1 MTDNILEVHGIHTLY
16 GESHILHGVSF
27 EIKKGQTVSIMG
39 RNGMGKSTTLKSILG
54 IVKPRSGSVLYKG
67 QDIDAL
73 PTWKRMRND
82 IAYVPEGRGM
92 FHNLTVKEH
101 LQMAARKNSRGE
113 EHWTYEQVL
122 DVFPRLQEQFKIK
135 CL

>member
-1 MTDNILEVHGIHTLY
+1 MDTNLILQTDDLRTHFLLPGK
-16 GESHILHGVSF
+16 HIAKAVDGVSF

-101 LQMAARKNSRGE
+101 LQMAARKNSR
-113 EHWTYEQVL
+113 
-122 DVFPRLQEQFKIK
+122 
-135 CL
+135 

>member
-67 QDIDAL
+67 
-73 PTWKRMRND
+73 
-82 IAYVPEGRGM
+82 
-92 FHNLTVKEH
+92 H
-101 LQMAARKNSRGE
+101 
-113 EHWTYEQVL
+113 
-122 DVFPRLQEQFKIK
+122 KI
-135 CL
+135 